1 MPKTRPAYPPEFR
14 QKMVDLVRSGRK
26 FHDLAKEFGVSHLSI
41 RSWVKKADV
50 AENPTS
56 PEAIKISEQE
66 ELKQLRKENRVLREE
81 RDFLKKAAAWFAQ
94 ETGSPLSKRS
104 SS

>member
-1 MPKTRPAYPPEFR
+1 MPKTRPAYAPEFR
-14 QKMVDLVRSGRK
+14 QKMVDLVRSGRRY
-26 FHDLAKEFGVSHLSI
+26 DELAAEFKVSEPTI
-41 RSWVKKADV
+41 RNWVKQANR

-56 PEAIKISEQE
+56 PESIAISERE

-94 ETGSPLSKRS
+94 ETGTQSSKRS

>member
-1 MPKTRPAYPPEFR
+1 MPRTRPAYPPEFR

-26 FHDLAKEFGVSHLSI
+26 FNELAKEFGVSPLTI
-41 RSWVKKADV
+41 RNWANRAHA

-56 PEAIKISEQE
+56 PEAIKMSEQE
-66 ELKQLRKENRVLREE
+66 ELKQLRKEVRVLREE

-94 ETGSPLSKRS
+94 ETGAQSSKRS
-104 SS
+104 NS

>member
-1 MPKTRPAYPPEFR
+1 MPKTKTPYPPEFR
-14 QKMVDLVRSGRK
+14 QKIVDLFRSGRK
-26 FHDLAKEFGVSHLSI
+26 YEELSREFGVSDPTI
-41 RSWVKKADV
+41 RGWVKKANAV
-50 AENPTS
+50 ENPTS
-56 PEAIKISEQE
+56 PEAIRMSEQE
-66 ELKQLRKENRVLREE
+66 ELKQLHKEVRVLREE

>member
-1 MPKTRPAYPPEFR
+1 MPKTKPAYPPEFR
-14 QKMVDLVRSGRK
+14 QKIVDLYRSGRK
-26 FHDLAKEFGVSHLSI
+26 YGELAKEFGVSHLTI
-41 RSWVKKADV
+41 RSWVKKAN
-50 AENPTS
+50 AIENPTS
-56 PEAIKISEQE
+56 PEAIKMSEQE
-66 ELKQLRKENRVLREE
+66 ELKQLRKKNRVLREE

>member
-1 MPKTRPAYPPEFR
+1 MMSSQQSSK
-14 QKMVDLVRSGRK
+14 
-26 FHDLAKEFGVSHLSI
+26 VSEPTI
-41 RSWVKKADV
+41 RNWVKQANR

-56 PEAIKISEQE
+56 PESIAISERE
-66 ELKQLRKENRVLREE
+66 ELKQLRKENRILREE

-94 ETGSPLSKRS
+94 ETGTQSSKRS

>member
-1 MPKTRPAYPPEFR
+1 MRKTQPAYAPEFR
-14 QKMVDLVRSGRK
+14 QKIVDLVRSGRK
-26 FHDLAKEFGVSHLSI
+26 FDELAKEFGVSDPTI
-41 RSWVKKADV
+41 RNWVKKANT

-56 PEAIKISEQE
+56 PEAVKISEQE
-66 ELKQLRKENRVLREE
+66 ELKQLRKEVRVLREE

-94 ETGSPLSKRS
+94 ETGGPSSKRS

>member
-1 MPKTRPAYPPEFR
+1 MPKTRPAYAPEFR

-26 FHDLAKEFGVSHLSI
+26 FHELAAEFKVSEPAI
-41 RSWVKKADV
+41 RSWVKKANRI
-50 AENPTS
+50 ENPSS
-56 PEAIKISEQE
+56 PEAIAFSEQE
-66 ELKQLRKENRVLREE
+66 ELKRLRKEVQILRDE

-94 ETGSPLSKRS
+94 ETGTRSSKRS